1 MPEPSRRITWPPP
14 DSPDPD
20 ALVTREWLVTNGI
33 GGYASG
39 TVAGVITRRFHG
51 LLIAALP
58 SPYGRRMY
66 LNDVAE
72 QLRFQDGHIVQLG
85 GEHRAHSDLRVYG
98 RDYLREFRL
107 ERGLPVWTW
116 DVEGVTLEK
125 RLVLP

>member
-1 MPEPSRRITWPPP
+1 MSDFIRTLSWPGRA
-14 DSPDPD
+14 DESVQLD
-20 ALVTREWLVTNGI
+20 REWIVTNGL

-39 TVAGVITRRFHG
+39 TVAGLITRRFHG

-72 QLRFQDGHIVQLG
+72 QLRFGDGKVVQLG
-85 GEHRAHSDLRVYG
+85 GEHRAHSEVVVYG

-107 ERGLPVWTW
+107 
-116 DVEGVTLEK
+116 
-125 RLVLP
+125 